1 MWSLVVG
8 FFGSAVK
15 NMLAIQVMWE
25 MWVRSLGLEDPW
37 RKWQLTPVFFLAWKI
52 PWTEEPGRL
61 YSPWVVKSWV
71 RLSDWSSDVC
81 SSDLSINQ
89 CHSES
94 EVAQSCP
101 TLCDPMNCSPPG
113 SSVHG
118 ILQARTMECVA
129 ISFFNA

>member
-71 RLSDWSSDVC
+71 RLSD
-81 SSDLSINQ
+81 
-89 CHSES
+89 
-94 EVAQSCP
+94 
-101 TLCDPMNCSPPG
+101 
-113 SSVHG
+113 
-118 ILQARTMECVA
+118 
-129 ISFFNA
+129 